1 MKAWI
6 ERNQLLKLREESVLK
21 FCKWLVGNGE
31 YDSVNLFISSL
42 NCYENQMKDDGRISV
57 ETAGKRFAEANGI
70 NHQQQ
75 PSGVSGESCTVQV
88 LSE

>member
-1 MKAWI
+1 
-6 ERNQLLKLREESVLK
+6 
-21 FCKWLVGNGE
+21 
-31 YDSVNLFISSL
+31 
-42 NCYENQMKDDGRISV
+42 MKDDGRISV